1 VFLLFISAYS
11 GLNQA
16 MQKKRV
22 VITGIGILSP
32 IGNTR
37 ESSWTAAIEGKSG
50 IDTITL
56 FDATECSA
64 RFAGE
69 VKNFDA
75 IAPLAEPIYPR
86 GKDSEPAKYAVT
98 PKDAKRMD
106 RFIHL
111 ALAAGVEAYQD
122 SKLDSARDQ
131 ISATEIGINIGVGM
145 GGLPGI
151 EETYKTFMEKGF
163 KRISPF
169 FIPQVIPNLAAGQ
182 LSILLNTQNM
192 NLCTVSACSSSA
204 HSVGESTRAIQRG
217 DATVMIAG
225 GAEAVVCAL
234 GVGGFASMRALST
247 RNDEP
252 QKASRPFDSGRDGF
266 VLGEGAAVL
275 VLEEL
280 EFAKKRGAKIYAEV
294 VGYGAS
300 SDAFHITQPLEDG
313 NGGYRAM
320 QIALKESGLTADK
333 IDYINT
339 HGTST
344 PLGDTQECVAIR
356 HLLDDDRADP
366 KNCAIS
372 STKSMTGHLLGA
384 AGAIESAFSALS
396 IRDGIIPPTINLENL
411 DPACAA
417 TGLNI
422 VANHS
427 LKKDVKVAMSNSFGF
442 GGTNVSLIF
451 KKYEA

>member
-1 VFLLFISAYS
+1 
-11 GLNQA
+11 

-22 VITGIGILSP
+22 VITGIGIVSP

-37 ESSWTAAIEGKSG
+37 ETAWNSAIEGKSG
-50 IDTITL
+50 INTITL
-56 FDATECSA
+56 FDATECSV

-69 VKNFDA
+69 VKNFEA
-75 IAPLAEPIYPR
+75 TAPLAQPIYPR
-86 GKDSEPAKYAVT
+86 GKNAEPAIHAVT

-122 SKLDSARDQ
+122 SGLDSYREYF
-131 ISATEIGINIGVGM
+131 SPTEVGINIGVGM

-151 EETYKTFMEKGF
+151 EETYKTYMEKGF

-182 LSILLNTQNM
+182 MSILLNTQNT
-192 NLCTVSACSSSA
+192 NLCSVSACSSSA
-204 HSVGESTRAIQRG
+204 HSLGESTRTIQRG
-217 DATVMIAG
+217 EATVMIAG
-225 GAEAVVCAL
+225 GAESVVCAL
-234 GVGGFASMRALST
+234 GIGGFAAMRALSA

-252 QKASRPFDSGRDGF
+252 QKASRPFDTGRDGF

-275 VLEEL
+275 VIEEL

-294 VGYGAS
+294 IGYGAS

-313 NGGYRAM
+313 DGGYRAM
-320 QIALKESGLTADK
+320 KLALKESGLSADK

-344 PLGDTQECVAIR
+344 PLGDTQECIAIK
-356 HLLDDDRADP
+356 HLLDDDQADA
-366 KNCAIS
+366 KKLHIS

-396 IRDGIIPPTINLENL
+396 IRDGVIPPTINLENL

-417 TGLNI
+417 TGLNFT
-422 VANHS
+422 ANQAV
-427 LKKDVKVAMSNSFGF
+427 KKPVKVAMSNSFGF
-442 GGTNVSLIF
+442 GGTNVSLLF